1 MAYNLLFTGIYFMIR
16 DHRPLWFKRRYQWFE
31 RWYGRHFVEPH
42 FAAIGTGALMMK
54 PWNIRVFGPGICA
67 GTQFHVVTA
76 PDRQVSL
83 STWQFHG
90 EQGRIE
96 LGNAVLLCPGVRIDA
111 ASKVSIGDNCMLA
124 AGSYVTDADW
134 HDLYDRTRPIGT
146 TRAVS
151 LANNVWLGDGA
162 TVCKGVTIGENSV
175 IGAGSV
181 VASDIPENVIAA
193 GNPAQ
198 VIRALDPDQPITRRE
213 TLFENFEAHEAK
225 NAQIDDYVLG
235 PNTWLNWLR
244 TLIKPRRGD

>member
-1 MAYNLLFTGIYFMIR
+1 
-16 DHRPLWFKRRYQWFE
+16 
-31 RWYGRHFVEPH
+31 
-42 FAAIGTGALMMK
+42 
-54 PWNIRVFGPGICA
+54 
-67 GTQFHVVTA
+67 
-76 PDRQVSL
+76 
-83 STWQFHG
+83 
-90 EQGRIE
+90 
-96 LGNAVLLCPGVRIDA
+96 
-111 ASKVSIGDNCMLA
+111 
-124 AGSYVTDADW
+124 
-134 HDLYDRTRPIGT
+134 
-146 TRAVS
+146 
-151 LANNVWLGDGA
+151 
-162 TVCKGVTIGENSV
+162 KGVTIGENSV